1 LLYNQVTQSQR
12 FVQNC
17 QKYRGFLV
25 RNRYF
30 TRGVNHYQLSVI
42 SYQLSVISYQLSVIR
57 FELSVIRFELS
68 VISYQLS
75 VISYQL
81 SGLSF
86 QLVVSSGKFGA
97 FFSLITDYCLLFTV
111 Y

>member
-1 LLYNQVTQSQR
+1 LLYNQVAQSQR

-30 TRGVNHYQLSVI
+30 TWGVNH
-42 SYQLSVISYQLSVIR
+42 
-57 FELSVIRFELS
+57 
-68 VISYQLS
+68 YQLS

-86 QLVVSSGKFGA
+86 QLIVS
-97 FFSLITDYCLLFTV
+97 
-111 Y
+111 

>member
-42 SYQLSVISYQLSVIR
+42 SYQLSGLSYQLVVISYQV
-57 FELSVIRFELS
+57 
-68 VISYQLS
+68 
-75 VISYQL
+75 
-81 SGLSF
+81 
-86 QLVVSSGKFGA
+86 
-97 FFSLITDYCLLFTV
+97 
-111 Y
+111 

>member
-42 SYQLSVISYQLSVIR
+42 SYQLSGLSYQLV
-57 FELSVIRFELS
+57 
-68 VISYQLS
+68 VIS
-75 VISYQL
+75 
-81 SGLSF
+81 
-86 QLVVSSGKFGA
+86 
-97 FFSLITDYCLLFTV
+97 
-111 Y
+111 